1 MVLLRLKFII
11 NEMILVFDIVNF
23 PFLHVEQQ
31 GGGGGGG
38 GVKGG
43 GEGGRT
49 DFFYRRFTAT
59 RL

>member
-38 GVKGG
+38 VKGG